1 MANKILVS
9 LPEKFL
15 KNVDRV
21 AAEEHRS
28 RSELIREA
36 LRAYLETRQ
45 NKKTGEQSADY
56 AVGTPG
62 AKSDTPFP
70 TIEVVKFTGGASAV
84 IRGTRV
90 PVHILIGYL
99 LIGET
104 PEAIATEIVPHITV
118 SQVYEAMHYYLIH
131 QAEIDKERE
140 ENTEDASRRLLRK
153 ALGEKKYREIIGE

>member
-15 KNVDRV
+15 EDVDRV

-45 NKKTGEQSADY
+45 GKKVEEQSASY
-56 AVGTPG
+56 AVSTSR
-62 AKSDTPFP
+62 AKSEKSFP
-70 TIEVVKFTGGASAV
+70 NIEVVKFTGGSSAV

-104 PEAIATEIVPHITV
+104 PETIAKEIVPHITL

-131 QAEIDKERE
+131 QVEIDKERE
-140 ENTEDASRRLLRK
+140 ENTEDASRRMLRK
-153 ALGEKKYREIIGE
+153 TLGEKKYREITGE